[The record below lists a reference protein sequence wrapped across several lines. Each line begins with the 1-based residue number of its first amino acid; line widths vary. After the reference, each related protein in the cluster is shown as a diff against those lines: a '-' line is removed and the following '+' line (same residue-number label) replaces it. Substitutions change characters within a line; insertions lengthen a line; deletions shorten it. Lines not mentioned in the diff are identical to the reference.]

1 MIELLKDHLVHMLHT
16 REGALVAQYCILH
29 ATPKDRKHIIKAF
42 KGFMHSI
49 AREQYGHAV
58 LISCFECIDDT
69 VLLGKAVLGELVSET
84 GGPADAP
91 ALSGSQ
97 LDELMRHQ
105 YGSRVLLYLLT
116 GRNKRYQ
123 PSYLIK
129 ELESTD
135 ETRAQTTKKDPEMRS
150 RQLLEIVV
158 PLLVPVVAKYAEELL
173 RDRAG
178 SLVLLETCNQASL
191 LNSSQT
197 ESNVKV
203 DISSIMDAVVAALK
217 KSIAT
222 SHLNTTM
229 ASAASVEKDNEG
241 GEAAVNVV
249 KKMKAE
255 KDAAAKKDQGIDLE
269 ESVLSARPSL
279 LVLKLLLAATRES
292 ASAESSRLDENGQQ
306 VDPEWKQS
314 LRQKV
319 WGLLAPLFVD
329 MVQQCVENPYTT
341 SGLSFVFVALFEGGN
356 VEIKESMKAAMQ
368 GKASLFKKSLQNALE
383 STTKD
388 ASSKKRKADDAFKGG
403 VSILLNHL
411 VA

>member
-29 ATPKDRKHIIKAF
+29 ATPKDRKHIVKAF

-84 GGPADAP
+84 GGPADAQ

-150 RQLLEIVV
+150 RQLLEMVV
-158 PLLVPVVAKYAEELL
+158 PLLVPVVAKYTEELL

-191 LNSSQT
+191 LNNSQT

-229 ASAASVEKDNEG
+229 ASAASVEKENEG
-241 GEAAVNVV
+241 EEGVVVNVV

-279 LVLKLLLAATRES
+279 LALKLLLAA
-292 ASAESSRLDENGQQ
+292 SSRLDENGQE
-306 VDPEWKQS
+306 VDPEWKHS

-319 WGLLAPLFVD
+319 WGLLSPLFVD
-329 MVQQCVENPYTT
+329 MVQQCAENPYTT

-356 VEIKESMKAAMQ
+356 VEIKESMKAAVK
-368 GKASLFKKSLQNALE
+368 GKASLFKKSLENALA

-388 ASSKKRKADDAFKGG
+388 PSSKKRKADDAFKGG